1 VFIPVNEPY
10 VGEREK
16 ELLTEC
22 IDTGWISSEGPFV
35 SKFETM
41 MAEYVGRRHAIT
53 CANGTAAL
61 DLAIESL
68 ELTPG
73 SEVIVPTFT
82 IISCINHIIRKGLIP
97 VFVDCNPFTWNT
109 DAVEVIS
116 CITER
121 TRAILIVHIYG
132 LVVDYDAIRRVADEY
147 NIPVI
152 EDAAEAIGARYRDR
166 VCGSLGIVSTMS
178 FYPNKHIT
186 TGEGGMVLTDD
197 DEKAEL
203 LRSLRNLCFENSQR
217 FKHKRIG
224 WNYRMTNLQAA
235 IGIAQL
241 ERLDE
246 TLKRKREIGLRY
258 RQNLGGLKQLRLAPS
273 ETDFCENC
281 YWVFGIVLEK
291 TDFNAR
297 EFIRMLSE
305 KRIGS
310 RPFFYPLHQQPVLQ
324 RESIRLGGPMKVSE
338 YIGEYGLYLP
348 SGITITDN
356 EIDQVC
362 EVVTNLVKP

>member
-1 VFIPVNEPY
+1 MFIPVNEPY
-10 VGEREK
+10 VGAREK
-16 ELLTEC
+16 ELLAEC

-41 MAEYVGRRHAIT
+41 MAERVRRKHAIT

-73 SEVIVPTFT
+73 AEVIVPTFT
-82 IISCINHIIRKGLIP
+82 IISCISHIVRKGLIP

-109 DAVEVIS
+109 DAEEVVS
-116 CITER
+116 CITEK

-132 LVVDYDAIRRVADEY
+132 LVVDYNAIKRVADEY

-152 EDAAEAIGARYRDR
+152 EDAAEAIGAKYRER
-166 VCGSLGIVSTMS
+166 LCGSLGVVSTMS

-203 LRSLRNLCFENSQR
+203 IRGLRNLCFQNSQR
-217 FKHKRIG
+217 FKHERIG

-235 IGIAQL
+235 LGIAQL
-241 ERLDE
+241 ERLDA
-246 TLKRKREIGLRY
+246 TLKRKREIGMRY
-258 RQNLGGLKQLRLAPS
+258 RKNLEGLKQLRLAPS
-273 ETDFCENC
+273 ETEFCENC
-281 YWVFGIVLEK
+281 YWVFGIVLLN
-291 TDFNAR
+291 TGFNAR
-297 EFIRMLSE
+297 EFMSLLSD
-305 KRIGS
+305 KGIGS
-310 RPFFYPLHQQPVLQ
+310 RPFFYPLHQQPVLKEENM
-324 RESIRLGGPMKVSE
+324 RIGGSMINSE

-348 SGITITDN
+348 SGITITDG

-362 EVVTNLVKP
+362 EVVKHLARA